1 MPERGL
7 LAGQLTQETFERRKE
22 RRPVLI
28 GAIVFGLVGAALLIA
43 TALQLIER
51 PAAFFGAGSA
61 LLAACLCFFVLRFQ
75 QTERKAIDVRG
86 RWPVYRLGLRN
97 AKYRPARSVLSIGMI
112 ASATFILISVDAFR
126 RDANKTSNDPHSG
139 TGGYSLIVESV
150 LPIINDPDS
159 REARGMLGL
168 SNFDSVAIEPF
179 RVRPGDDTS
188 CLNLYEPANPRIIAP
203 TDGFIAAGRF
213 SFQDSLASNEA
224 ERTNPW
230 LLLQRNEPDGAVP
243 VIADANSMTY
253 VLHRKLGE
261 EIVTTVGD
269 AQVRMRLVAALDDSI
284 FQGELVMSQ
293 ANFLKLFPAQE
304 GYSLLLVEAAPE
316 RQPQVAGA
324 IQNALADFG
333 ADVTPTAVRLA
344 EFHRV
349 ENTYLSTFQ
358 MLGGLGLLLGTVGL
372 GAIMLRN
379 VMERR
384 RELALLRALGYKQSH
399 LFAIVIAENA
409 LLLVSGLVTGIVCA
423 LLAIA
428 PVLIDRGGSL
438 PALSLVGLLGA
449 LVAVGLLVSL
459 AATIAAIR
467 SPLLAGL
474 RAE

>member
-1 MPERGL
+1 
-7 LAGQLTQETFERRKE
+7 
-22 RRPVLI
+22 VS
-28 GAIVFGLVGAALLIA
+28 IA
-43 TALQLIER
+43 
-51 PAAFFGAGSA
+51 
-61 LLAACLCFFVLRFQ
+61 
-75 QTERKAIDVRG
+75 
-86 RWPVYRLGLRN
+86 
-97 AKYRPARSVLSIGMI
+97 MI

-126 RDANKTSNDPHSG
+126 KDANKTSNDRQSG
-139 TGGYSLIVESV
+139 TGGYALLAESV
-150 LPIINDPDS
+150 LPIINDPGS
-159 REARGMLGL
+159 QEGRRMLGL
-168 SNFDSVAIEPF
+168 SDFDSIAIEPF

-203 TDGFIAAGRF
+203 SDGFIAAGRF
-213 SFQDSLASNEA
+213 SFQGSLASNEA

-293 ANFLKLFPAQE
+293 ANFVKLFPAQE
-304 GYSLLLVEAAPE
+304 GYAMLLVEATPE
-316 RQPQVAGA
+316 RQPQVASA
-324 IQNALADFG
+324 IENALADFG
-333 ADVTPTAVRLA
+333 VDVTPTAVRLA

-379 VMERR
+379 IMERR

-399 LFAIVIAENA
+399 LFAIVIAENV
-409 LLLVSGLVTGIVCA
+409 LLLGSGLVTGIVCA

-428 PVLIDRGGSL
+428 PVLVDRGGSL

-449 LVAVGLLVSL
+449 VLAVGLIVSL
-459 AATIAAIR
+459 AATLVAVR